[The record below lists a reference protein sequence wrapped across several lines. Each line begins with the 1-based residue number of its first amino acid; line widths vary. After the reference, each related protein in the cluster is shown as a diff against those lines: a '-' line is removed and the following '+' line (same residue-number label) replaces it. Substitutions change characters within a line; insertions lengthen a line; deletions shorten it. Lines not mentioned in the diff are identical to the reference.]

1 MIARMARILRLDQS
15 VYDEIEHH
23 PRGIV
28 HAAII
33 VMMVA
38 IASAIGTVLG
48 AATGTVEDSKL
59 IYQAISAFLMP
70 FAHWIVWSYLTYL
83 LGTLV
88 FDVRTTPWSMLRT
101 LGYAESP
108 QVLSI
113 LHFIPYAGIVLVTF
127 GRLLSMRAGFLA
139 VQNTLGLD
147 RRKTLLTVLP
157 TFLCAFLLLLILR
170 AFLVNMEIRTSLF
183 HP

>member
-1 MIARMARILRLDQS
+1 
-15 VYDEIEHH
+15 
-23 PRGIV
+23 
-28 HAAII
+28 
-33 VMMVA
+33 
-38 IASAIGTVLG
+38 
-48 AATGTVEDSKL
+48 
-59 IYQAISAFLMP
+59 
-70 FAHWIVWSYLTYL
+70 
-83 LGTLV
+83 
-88 FDVRTTPWSMLRT
+88 MLRT
-101 LGYAESP
+101 LGYAEAP